1 MVEKQNVTDTTPIET
16 KEKDLLI
23 KSEKAK
29 KNWAAYK
36 SIEDDM
42 GRIVEYLPLETK
54 QYMVFSFKLADII
67 IRCCTQVESVFK
79 DLVRER
85 MFLENLSKDDYE
97 KLNKLNLT
105 KEAFTIRA
113 NGDAF
118 APFSIFFEDE
128 TNKSIPFW
136 WTTYNKLKHD
146 YSKNLELANLQ
157 AAICALGSL
166 FILNCKIP
174 YNQETLILNGV
185 ISSPNFIHIGHFLGY
200 MAQEEKTKIYNVL
213 AQTSIFQY
221 WVSYNLETI
230 GLTVTGSMQ
239 VGSI

>member
-97 KLNKLNLT
+97 KLK
-105 KEAFTIRA
+105 
-113 NGDAF
+113 
-118 APFSIFFEDE
+118 
-128 TNKSIPFW
+128 
-136 WTTYNKLKHD
+136 
-146 YSKNLELANLQ
+146 
-157 AAICALGSL
+157 
-166 FILNCKIP
+166 
-174 YNQETLILNGV
+174 
-185 ISSPNFIHIGHFLGY
+185 
-200 MAQEEKTKIYNVL
+200 EKTRG
-213 AQTSIFQY
+213 IFD
-221 WVSYNLETI
+221 
-230 GLTVTGSMQ
+230 
-239 VGSI
+239 